1 MKRLLSAALLA
12 LSLTG
17 CAGLDVATIAD
28 PLVQVVETV
37 GNEPTI
43 KSGMTS
49 RDAAY
54 RSNYGAYIK
63 AKTAQRPI
71 FEMEGVAGQTIEL
84 KGVKSIKVYAS
95 NDAADLAAPTA
106 PKSAI
111 VEVMDSAGRFLER
124 VFLPWAIVKEN
135 SELARQRDTNATAVR
150 QTELGVLSGA
160 VTGSQALAGQAIES
174 YEPTIIHA
182 PAAPAEST
190 ESVEE
195 RRYTKPAGGPGFFK

>member
-1 MKRLLSAALLA
+1 MKRTIAIIAAA
-12 LSLTG
+12 LSLSACGTTG
-17 CAGLDVATIAD
+17 IAD
-28 PLVQVVETV
+28 LADPIVQVVETV

-84 KGVKSIKVYAS
+84 KGVKSLKVYAS
-95 NDAADLAAPTA
+95 NDTADIAMPTA

-150 QTELGVLSGA
+150 QSELGIMGGA
-160 VTGSQALAGQAIES
+160 VTGSQDLAGQAITTFK
-174 YEPTIIHA
+174 PATPIIIPAAA
-182 PAAPAEST
+182 PAATEAAAAE
-190 ESVEE
+190 
-195 RRYTKPAGGPGFFK
+195 

>member
-1 MKRLLSAALLA
+1 MKRTIAIIAAA
-12 LSLTG
+12 LSLSACGTTG
-17 CAGLDVATIAD
+17 IAD
-28 PLVQVVETV
+28 LADPIVQVVETV

-84 KGVKSIKVYAS
+84 KGVKSLKVYAS
-95 NDAADLAAPTA
+95 NDTADIAMPTA

-150 QTELGVLSGA
+150 QTELGIMGGA
-160 VTGSQALAGQAIES
+160 VTGSQDLAGQAIQT
-174 YEPTIIHA
+174 YKPAVPIIITA
-182 PAAPAEST
+182 PAAAPAAT
-190 ESVEE
+190 EAAAAE
-195 RRYTKPAGGPGFFK
+195 

>member
-1 MKRLLSAALLA
+1 MKRTILILAAA
-12 LSLTG
+12 LSLSACGTTG
-17 CAGLDVATIAD
+17 IAD
-28 PLVQVVETV
+28 LADPIVQVVETV

-84 KGVKSIKVYAS
+84 KGVKSLKVYAS
-95 NDAADLAAPTA
+95 NDTADIAMPTA

-150 QTELGVLSGA
+150 QSELGIMGGA
-160 VTGSQALAGQAIES
+160 VTGSQDLAGQAIQT
-174 YEPTIIHA
+174 YKPAVPIIIPA
-182 PAAPAEST
+182 PAAAPAATEATPAE
-190 ESVEE
+190 
-195 RRYTKPAGGPGFFK
+195 

>member
-1 MKRLLSAALLA
+1 MKRILILAAA
-12 LSLTG
+12 LSLSACGTTDI
-17 CAGLDVATIAD
+17 AGLAD
-28 PLVQVVETV
+28 PIVQVVETV

-84 KGVKSIKVYAS
+84 KGVKSLKVYAS
-95 NDAADLAAPTA
+95 NDTADIAMPTA

-150 QTELGVLSGA
+150 QSELGIMGGA
-160 VTGSQALAGQAIES
+160 VTGSQDLAGQAIQT
-174 YEPTIIHA
+174 YKPAVPIIIPA
-182 PAAPAEST
+182 PAAAPAATDAAAAE
-190 ESVEE
+190 
-195 RRYTKPAGGPGFFK
+195 

>member
-1 MKRLLSAALLA
+1 MKRIITAALLA
-12 LSLTG
+12 LSLAG
-17 CAGLDVATIAD
+17 CGTTADLAD
-28 PLVQVVETV
+28 PIVQVVETI

-54 RSNYGAYIK
+54 RSAYGAYVK
-63 AKTAQRPI
+63 AKTEQRPI
-71 FEMEGVAGQTIEL
+71 FEMEGIAGQQIEL
-84 KGVKSIKVYAS
+84 KGVKSLKVYATS
-95 NDAADLAAPTA
+95 SAADLAAPTA

-150 QTELGVLSGA
+150 QSELGIMGGA
-160 VTGSQALAGQAIES
+160 VTGSQDLAGQAITTFK
-174 YEPTIIHA
+174 PATPIII
-182 PAAPAEST
+182 PAAAAPVSEEPAAT
-190 ESVEE
+190 
-195 RRYTKPAGGPGFFK
+195 P

>member
-1 MKRLLSAALLA
+1 MKRILILAAA
-12 LSLTG
+12 LSLSACGTADITG
-17 CAGLDVATIAD
+17 FAD

-84 KGVKSIKVYAS
+84 KGVKSLKVYAS
-95 NDAADLAAPTA
+95 SDTADLAMPTA

-135 SELARQRDTNATAVR
+135 SEMARQRDTNATAVR
-150 QTELGVLSGA
+150 QTELGIMGGA
-160 VTGSQALAGQAIES
+160 VTGSQDLAGQAIQT
-174 YEPTIIHA
+174 YKPAVPIIIPA
-182 PAAPAEST
+182 PAAAPAVT
-190 ESVEE
+190 EAAAAE
-195 RRYTKPAGGPGFFK
+195 

>member
-1 MKRLLSAALLA
+1 MKRILILAAA
-12 LSLTG
+12 LSLSACGTTG
-17 CAGLDVATIAD
+17 IAD
-28 PLVQVVETV
+28 LADPIVQVVETV

-84 KGVKSIKVYAS
+84 RGVKSLKVYAS
-95 NDAADLAAPTA
+95 NDAADIAMPTA

-150 QTELGVLSGA
+150 QTELGIMGGA
-160 VTGSQALAGQAIES
+160 VTGSQDLAGQAIQT
-174 YEPTIIHA
+174 YKPAVPIIIPA
-182 PAAPAEST
+182 PAAAPAAT
-190 ESVEE
+190 EAAAAE
-195 RRYTKPAGGPGFFK
+195 

>member
-1 MKRLLSAALLA
+1 MKRILIILAAA
-12 LSLTG
+12 LSLSACGTTG
-17 CAGLDVATIAD
+17 IAD
-28 PLVQVVETV
+28 LADPIVQVVETV

-84 KGVKSIKVYAS
+84 KGVKSLKVYAS
-95 NDAADLAAPTA
+95 NDTADIAMPTA

-150 QTELGVLSGA
+150 QTELGIMGGA
-160 VTGSQALAGQAIES
+160 VTGSQDLAGQAIQT
-174 YEPTIIHA
+174 YKPAVPIIIPA
-182 PAAPAEST
+182 PAAAPAATEATPAE
-190 ESVEE
+190 
-195 RRYTKPAGGPGFFK
+195 